1 MKTCPS
7 CNRRYEDETM
17 MFCLQDGSRLIP
29 DQKDEQ
35 ATWHLPQ
42 SPVTEPTRAAT
53 VPPTTASPQPTITA
67 RPEQFQAKPR
77 LTAAS
82 QTYPEERSRHS
93 ALPWILAIIFVLG
106 ASGVLIA
113 WIVTRGRGNESR
125 TASNLPTP
133 SPRAD
138 IASSL
143 ASPEVMDSPKPSES
157 RTATNQALKNDKPQK
172 PTPAPT
178 PERAKPAFTLMN
190 NISYGGG
197 SRITYYPRASVGQC
211 QADCAANAS
220 CRAFTWIRPG
230 AYNPGDSAM
239 CYIMAS
245 VSGPVSHPCCI
256 SGTKN

>member
-29 DQKDEQ
+29 DQKDDQ

-42 SPVTEPTRAAT
+42 APVTQPTRAQT

-77 LTAAS
+77 PVAAS
-82 QTYPEERSRHS
+82 QSYPEERSRTNV
-93 ALPWILAIIFVLG
+93 LPWILAIIFVLG

-125 TASNLPTP
+125 NAGNLPTP
-133 SPRAD
+133 SPRTD

-143 ASPEVMDSPKPSES
+143 ASPDVIDSPKPSETRS
-157 RTATNQALKNDKPQK
+157 ATNQPPKNDKPQK

-178 PERAKPAFTLMN
+178 PERAKPAFSILN
-190 NISYGGG
+190 NISYSGG
-197 SRITYYPRASVGQC
+197 SRITYYPRASVGGC
-211 QADCAANAS
+211 QADCAANAN

-239 CYIMAS
+239 CYLMAS
-245 VSGPVSHPCCI
+245 VTGPVSHPCCI

>member
-17 MFCLQDGSRLIP
+17 MFCLQDGARLIP
-29 DQKDEQ
+29 DQKDDQ

-53 VPPTTASPQPTITA
+53 VPPTKASPQPTITA
-67 RPEQFQAKPR
+67 RPEQFQARPR
-77 LTAAS
+77 QTAPS
-82 QTYPEERSRHS
+82 QTYPEERSRPS
-93 ALPWILAIIFVLG
+93 ALPWVLAIIFVLG

-113 WIVTRGRGNESR
+113 WIVTRGRGSESR
-125 TASNLPTP
+125 TVSNLPTP
-133 SPRAD
+133 SPRTD
-138 IASSL
+138 IAS
-143 ASPEVMDSPKPSES
+143 ASPEATDSPKPSETRS
-157 RTATNQALKNDKPQK
+157 ATNQPPKNDKLQK

-178 PERAKPAFTLMN
+178 PERAKPAFSLMN
-190 NISYGGG
+190 NISYSGG

-211 QADCAANAS
+211 QADCAANGS

-230 AYNPGDSAM
+230 AYNPGDAAM
-239 CYIMAS
+239 CYLMAS

>member
-29 DQKDEQ
+29 DQKDDQ

-42 SPVTEPTRAAT
+42 APVTEPTRPAT

-67 RPEQFQAKPR
+67 RPEQFQVKPR
-77 LTAAS
+77 QTAAS
-82 QTYPEERSRHS
+82 QSYSEERSRPNV
-93 ALPWILAIIFVLG
+93 LPWVLAIIFVLG
-106 ASGVLIA
+106 ASGILIA

-125 TASNLPTP
+125 IATNLPTP
-133 SPRAD
+133 TPRTD
-138 IASSL
+138 NASSV
-143 ASPEVMDSPKPSES
+143 ASPEVLDSPKPSEPP
-157 RTATNQALKNDKPQK
+157 TATNQALKNDKPQK
-172 PTPAPT
+172 PTPLPT
-178 PERAKPAFTLMN
+178 LERARPAFTLMN
-190 NISYGGG
+190 NISYSGG
-197 SRITYYPRASVGQC
+197 SRITFYARPSVGQC

-230 AYNPGDSAM
+230 AYNPGDAAM

>member
-7 CNRRYEDETM
+7 CHRRYEDETM

-29 DQKDEQ
+29 DQKDDQ

-77 LTAAS
+77 QVAPS
-82 QTYPEERSRHS
+82 QAYPEERSRPNV
-93 ALPWILAIIFVLG
+93 LPWVLAIIFVLG

-125 TASNLPTP
+125 IASNLPTP
-133 SPRAD
+133 APRTD
-138 IASSL
+138 IASSV
-143 ASPEVMDSPKPSES
+143 ASPEVLDSPKPSES
-157 RTATNQALKNDKPQK
+157 RTVTNQALKNDKPQK

-178 PERAKPAFTLMN
+178 AERAKPAFTLMN
-190 NISYGGG
+190 NISYSGG
-197 SRITYYPRASVGQC
+197 SRITFYARPSVGQC

-230 AYNPGDSAM
+230 AYNPGDAAM

>member
-17 MFCLQDGSRLIP
+17 MFCLQDGSRLIH
-29 DQKDEQ
+29 DQKDDQ

-42 SPVTEPTRAAT
+42 APVTQPPRAQT

-77 LTAAS
+77 PVAAS
-82 QTYPEERSRHS
+82 QSYPEVRSRTNV
-93 ALPWILAIIFVLG
+93 LPWILAIIFVLG
-106 ASGVLIA
+106 VSGVLIA

-125 TASNLPTP
+125 TASNLSTP
-133 SPRAD
+133 SARTD
-138 IASSL
+138 LAS
-143 ASPEVMDSPKPSES
+143 SPEVIDSPKPSETRS
-157 RTATNQALKNDKPQK
+157 ATNQPPKNDKSQK

-178 PERAKPAFTLMN
+178 PERARPAFSLLN
-190 NISYGGG
+190 NISYSGG
-197 SRITYYPRASVGQC
+197 SRITYYPRASVGGC
-211 QADCAANAS
+211 QADCAANAN

-239 CYIMAS
+239 CYLMAS
-245 VSGPVSHPCCI
+245 VTGPVSHPCCI

>member
-29 DQKDEQ
+29 DQKDDQ

-42 SPVTEPTRAAT
+42 APVTEPTRAAT
-53 VPPTTASPQPTITA
+53 VPPTTASPQPTITV

-77 LTAAS
+77 QTAAS
-82 QTYPEERSRHS
+82 QTYTEERSRPS

-113 WIVTRGRGNESR
+113 WIVTRGRGTESR
-125 TASNLPTP
+125 VSSVPTP
-133 SPRAD
+133 TPRTD
-138 IASSL
+138 IASL
-143 ASPEVMDSPKPSES
+143 VASPEVKDSPQPPES
-157 RTATNQALKNDKPQK
+157 RSTTNQALKTDKPQK

-178 PERAKPAFTLMN
+178 LERAKPAFNLLN
-190 NISYGGG
+190 NISYSGG
-197 SRITYYPRASVGQC
+197 SRITYYPRASVGGC

-230 AYNPGDSAM
+230 AYNPGDAAM

-256 SGTKN
+256 SGVKN

>member
-1 MKTCPS
+1 
-7 CNRRYEDETM
+7 M
-17 MFCLQDGSRLIP
+17 MFCLQDGTRLVS
-29 DQKDEQ
+29 DVKDDQ

-42 SPVTEPTRAAT
+42 PPLTEPTRAAT
-53 VPPTTASPQPTITA
+53 APPTTASPQATITA
-67 RPEQFQAKPR
+67 RPEQFQAKPQQF
-77 LTAAS
+77 AAS
-82 QTYPEERSRHS
+82 QTYPEERPRHS
-93 ALPWILAIIFVLG
+93 VLPWILAIIFVLG

-113 WIVTRGRGNESR
+113 WIVTRSRGTESR
-125 TASNLPTP
+125 VSNVPTP
-133 SPRAD
+133 SPRTD
-138 IASSL
+138 ISSPI
-143 ASPEVMDSPKPSES
+143 ASPELKESPKPSETQS
-157 RTATNQALKNDKPQK
+157 VATQSPKNDKPQK

-178 PERAKPAFTLMN
+178 PERAKPAFTVMN
-190 NISYGGG
+190 NISYSGG
-197 SRITYYPRASVGQC
+197 SRITYYPRAAFGQC

>member
-1 MKTCPS
+1 
-7 CNRRYEDETM
+7 M

-29 DQKDEQ
+29 DRKDDQ

-42 SPVTEPTRAAT
+42 AAVTESTRAAT

-77 LTAAS
+77 QTAAS

-113 WIVTRGRGNESR
+113 WIVTRGRGPESR
-125 TASNLPTP
+125 VSYVPTP
-133 SPRAD
+133 SPRTD
-138 IASSL
+138 ILSST
-143 ASPEVMDSPKPSES
+143 ASPEVIDSPKPSES
-157 RTATNQALKNDKPQK
+157 RSATNQALKNDKPEK
-172 PTPAPT
+172 PTPVPT
-178 PERAKPAFTLMN
+178 PERAKPAFNLLN
-190 NISYGGG
+190 NISYSGG
-197 SRITYYPRASVGQC
+197 SRITYYPRASVRQC
-211 QADCAANAS
+211 EADCAANAS

-239 CYIMAS
+239 CYLMAS
-245 VSGPVSHPCCI
+245 VTGPVSHPCCI

>member
-1 MKTCPS
+1 
-7 CNRRYEDETM
+7 

-29 DQKDEQ
+29 DQKDDQ
-35 ATWHLPQ
+35 ATWHLPRAA
-42 SPVTEPTRAAT
+42 VTEPTRAAT

-67 RPEQFQAKPR
+67 RPEQFQAKPQPI
-77 LTAAS
+77 AAS
-82 QTYPEERSRHS
+82 QTYPEERSRQS

-113 WIVTRGRGNESR
+113 WIVTRGRGSEPR
-125 TASNLPTP
+125 VSNVPTP
-133 SPRAD
+133 SPRTD

-143 ASPEVMDSPKPSES
+143 ASPEGKDSPKPFE
-157 RTATNQALKNDKPQK
+157 TPGMANQAPKNDKPQK

-178 PERAKPAFTLMN
+178 AERAKPAFALMN
-190 NISYGGG
+190 NITYGGG

-230 AYNPGDSAM
+230 AYNPGDAAM
-239 CYIMAS
+239 CYLMAS
-245 VSGPVSHPCCI
+245 VTGPVSHPCCI
-256 SGTKN
+256 SGVKN